1 MSAIIADNVR
11 AEMLTVPAM
20 SCVPTVT
27 ISALKR
33 HVDRYPP
40 VEVEM
45 WDRTDPDK
53 RKHDRRTARL
63 IFTTAAGRPI
73 QRSSWA
79 NLWAPAARS
88 AGISKGSGVHTLRH
102 YFATRLIH
110 NGASVKRVQL
120 ALRRSSPTITLN
132 TYVGEWPD
140 TDSETRSIIDAAL
153 GSVPYMCPV
162 PLPGGKVRS

>member
-11 AEMLTVPAM
+11 AETLTVPAM
-20 SCVPTVT
+20 SCAPTVT
-27 ISALKR
+27 I
-33 HVDRYPP
+33 
-40 VEVEM
+40 
-45 WDRTDPDK
+45 
-53 RKHDRRTARL
+53 
-63 IFTTAAGRPI
+63 
-73 QRSSWA
+73 
-79 NLWAPAARS
+79 S

-153 GSVPYMCPV
+153 GSVPRMCPV

>member
-1 MSAIIADNVR
+1 VALLRKADAR
-11 AEMLTVPAM
+11 LY
-20 SCVPTVT
+20 
-27 ISALKR
+27 R
-33 HVDRYPP
+33 
-40 VEVEM
+40 
-45 WDRTDPDK
+45 DK
-53 RKHDRRTARL
+53 RKHHRRTARL

-88 AGISKGSGVHTLRH
+88 AGIPKGNGVHTLRH

-120 ALRRSSPTITLN
+120 ALGHSSPTITLN

-153 GSVPYMCPV
+153 GSVPRMCPV